1 MRKLMMMLGVA
12 LILAV
17 GLTLAQTAVDTVAE
31 DVPLNAY
38 LGVVAYP
45 GSTLLSQSSETEFE
59 SSASLQEIYAHT
71 HEQLVALGWERSR
84 LTENSNE
91 IEAQYSRGDEN
102 LRVELE
108 QEEDT
113 RYELELNVED

>member
-12 LILAV
+12 FVLTV
-17 GLTLAQTAVDTVAE
+17 GLTLAQTATDTVAE

-45 GSTLLSQSSETEFE
+45 GSTLLSQNSETEFE
-59 SSASLQEIYAHT
+59 SSASLQEVYAHV

-84 LTENSNE
+84 LTENRNE
-91 IEAQYSRGDEN
+91 IEAQYSREDEN

-108 QEEDT
+108 REGEN